1 MAILNNLIVHGSSR
15 FLNGINA
22 NSIHT
27 DLIDANDGVF
37 KTITTT
43 TLDANT
49 ITTDMLKANNARVS
63 QTLAVDG
70 TISTNKWEAASIA
83 NIGGNFYIS
92 PTGKADSGTITVTKT
107 STTTVNGVS
116 VGVYTIV
123 VSGTFGVTSTS
134 STIWGTSSKV
144 IFTGSI
150 SYPKMTGTDLT
161 TTGKKYPLGSC
172 NGTMTQVST
181 GTGTLTGFT
190 ITGVNSPALD
200 IFFQE
205 VGVTSVSS
213 TACSGYEMQIS
224 VYQSYYSSALHPV
237 GILLTS
243 YGKEKKQYIDIYGG
257 ANTLGDSDSG
267 FADPAVRIGQLD
279 GLPNIVDG
287 STAEATTPTGWGIY
301 TNNGFFKGKIV
312 SNAGI
317 IANFTIN
324 GSKLYSNGH
333 SAYNTATTGIYI
345 GDDYISFGSGGVTY
359 FNTSGT
365 GKVGP
370 WTLTTTA
377 LYNTKSSYNNS
388 NAGVYIGTDYIAGG
402 AGEKWWLKSDGSA
415 KIGAMTLSS
424 AGVLAVPAANVTG
437 TLTASQVDVSGIIT
451 SGGIVTNTLT
461 GGTFNTTDYIRVST
475 QASSSLTIGT
485 SGAKTDWRIIAGKT
499 FGVDKSGN
507 LYATSANITGTVNAT
522 SFSAKYYDSNNIL
535 QRQIALDAFGLKIMD
550 GTSPTPNILSQFGT
564 TSTIGR
570 DSGDNYNINIT
581 GTDIDLRYNANVLN
595 RINNNGMVLYD
606 GSGVADSNILAKF
619 NTNGAQIG
627 KSNKTHAN
635 VYSNSLELTDSSNTT
650 FFKVRDAVNESGQV
664 TDTFAGNGEKT
675 EFSLSYTA
683 SNTDY
688 TVTQNDVTVS
698 PTKTTTK
705 ITFSTAPAV
714 GDIIVV
720 VYNVVGNSAKAYDL
734 GIRKTNIIS
743 GNYSVIEGYE
753 TAASGSYSHAEGR
766 QSIARGGCSHAEGDN
781 VQANGTI
788 SHAEGIKTYAIGNY
802 SHAEGQLSVASGKC
816 SHAEGNNT
824 TANRDNSHA
833 EGNSTIASGDNSH
846 AEGFYTHATQECA
859 HAEGTHTY
867 ASGVYSHAEGDH
879 SEARGNMSHAQN
891 SGTTA
896 QTQSQTAIGEYNK
909 PDPNSGSFLS
919 PAQRGQYVLIIGNG
933 TSELSRSNAL
943 TVDWDGNVEAAGDYI
958 TRQTTLNL
966 GNYVGAAIL
975 SSNAGDLQFSI
986 PTGRVFPTGTTIS
999 KITFNI
1005 VARSSNANGVGYYI
1019 IKSASGGSDG
1029 AAFDSSASKT
1039 FYNAN
1044 NASKTITTSMWRK
1057 YLDGGT
1063 NIRIMF
1069 VGGNDFF
1076 SGTTTIRN
1084 YINNNAAT
1092 VYVYNIVVTLDIP
1105 ST

>member
-333 SAYNTATTGIYI
+333 SAYNTATT
-345 GDDYISFGSGGVTY
+345 
-359 FNTSGT
+359 
-365 GKVGP
+365 
-370 WTLTTTA
+370 
-377 LYNTKSSYNNS
+377 
-388 NAGVYIGTDYIAGG
+388 
-402 AGEKWWLKSDGSA
+402 
-415 KIGAMTLSS
+415 
-424 AGVLAVPAANVTG
+424 
-437 TLTASQVDVSGIIT
+437 
-451 SGGIVTNTLT
+451 
-461 GGTFNTTDYIRVST
+461 
-475 QASSSLTIGT
+475 
-485 SGAKTDWRIIAGKT
+485 
-499 FGVDKSGN
+499 
-507 LYATSANITGTVNAT
+507 
-522 SFSAKYYDSNNIL
+522 
-535 QRQIALDAFGLKIMD
+535 
-550 GTSPTPNILSQFGT
+550 
-564 TSTIGR
+564 
-570 DSGDNYNINIT
+570 
-581 GTDIDLRYNANVLN
+581 
-595 RINNNGMVLYD
+595 
-606 GSGVADSNILAKF
+606 
-619 NTNGAQIG
+619 
-627 KSNKTHAN
+627 
-635 VYSNSLELTDSSNTT
+635 
-650 FFKVRDAVNESGQV
+650 
-664 TDTFAGNGEKT
+664 
-675 EFSLSYTA
+675 
-683 SNTDY
+683 
-688 TVTQNDVTVS
+688 
-698 PTKTTTK
+698 
-705 ITFSTAPAV
+705 
-714 GDIIVV
+714 
-720 VYNVVGNSAKAYDL
+720 
-734 GIRKTNIIS
+734 
-743 GNYSVIEGYE
+743 
-753 TAASGSYSHAEGR
+753 
-766 QSIARGGCSHAEGDN
+766 
-781 VQANGTI
+781 
-788 SHAEGIKTYAIGNY
+788 
-802 SHAEGQLSVASGKC
+802 
-816 SHAEGNNT
+816 
-824 TANRDNSHA
+824 
-833 EGNSTIASGDNSH
+833 
-846 AEGFYTHATQECA
+846 
-859 HAEGTHTY
+859 HT
-867 ASGVYSHAEGDH
+867 
-879 SEARGNMSHAQN
+879 
-891 SGTTA
+891 
-896 QTQSQTAIGEYNK
+896 
-909 PDPNSGSFLS
+909 
-919 PAQRGQYVLIIGNG
+919 
-933 TSELSRSNAL
+933 
-943 TVDWDGNVEAAGDYI
+943 
-958 TRQTTLNL
+958 
-966 GNYVGAAIL
+966 
-975 SSNAGDLQFSI
+975 
-986 PTGRVFPTGTTIS
+986 
-999 KITFNI
+999 
-1005 VARSSNANGVGYYI
+1005 
-1019 IKSASGGSDG
+1019 
-1029 AAFDSSASKT
+1029 
-1039 FYNAN
+1039 
-1044 NASKTITTSMWRK
+1044 
-1057 YLDGGT
+1057 
-1063 NIRIMF
+1063 
-1069 VGGNDFF
+1069 
-1076 SGTTTIRN
+1076 
-1084 YINNNAAT
+1084 
-1092 VYVYNIVVTLDIP
+1092 
-1105 ST
+1105 